1 MNLEPVEAAFFEFLQ
16 ERGLRQ
22 TPERQCILRRVYAMN
37 GPFTADTLL
46 ENLRSSDSRL
56 SRATVYNTLELL
68 LECRLVAHHQFGRF
82 GSYYEKSHGR
92 RQADHL
98 LCTNCGRIQEFC
110 DPRLHSILQDAGQV
124 LGQKV
129 LHHELHL
136 HGECLLLQSTGH
148 CPHHESS
155 KANPSSSSPALH

>member
-1 MNLEPVEAAFFEFLQ
+1 MNMEPVEAAFFEFLQ
-16 ERGLRQ
+16 VRGLRQ

-46 ENLRSSDSRL
+46 EDLRSSDSRL

-110 DPRLHSILQDAGQV
+110 DPRLQARV
-124 LGQKV
+124 
-129 LHHELHL
+129 
-136 HGECLLLQSTGH
+136 
-148 CPHHESS
+148 
-155 KANPSSSSPALH
+155 

>member
-1 MNLEPVEAAFFEFLQ
+1 MNLGSVEAVFFEYLQ

-22 TPERQCILRRVYAMN
+22 TPERLCILRRVYAMN

-46 ENLRSSDSRL
+46 DDLRNSQNPL

-110 DPRLHSILQDAGQV
+110 DPRLHAIMQDAGQA
-124 LGQKV
+124 LGQRIQ
-129 LHHELHL
+129 HHQLHL
-136 HGECLLLQSTGH
+136 HGVCHLFESTGQ
-148 CPHHESS
+148 CPHFESS
-155 KANPSSSSPALH
+155 KADPSSSSQPMH

>member
-1 MNLEPVEAAFFEFLQ
+1 MESVEAVFFEFLRK
-16 ERGLRQ
+16 RGWRQ
-22 TPERQCILRRVYAMN
+22 TPERQSILRRVYAMN

-46 ENLRSSDSRL
+46 EELRIADSRL

-68 LECRLVAHHQFGRF
+68 LECGLVAHHQFGRF
-82 GSYYEKSHGR
+82 GAYYEKSYGR

-129 LHHELHL
+129 RYHALHL

-155 KANPSSSSPALH
+155 KASPSSSSPDLH

>member
-16 ERGLRQ
+16 ERRLRQ

-46 ENLRSSDSRL
+46 EDLRSSDSRL

-124 LGQKV
+124 LGQRV

-136 HGECLLLQSTGH
+136 HGECLLLQSTGQ
-148 CPHHESS
+148 CPHQESS

>member
-56 SRATVYNTLELL
+56 SRATVYNTLDLL
-68 LECRLVAHHQFGRF
+68 VESGLVKKHQFGQNT
-82 GSYYEKSHGR
+82 SHYE
-92 RQADHL
+92 QA
-98 LCTNCGRIQEFC
+98 
-110 DPRLHSILQDAGQV
+110 
-124 LGQKV
+124 
-129 LHHELHL
+129 
-136 HGECLLLQSTGH
+136 
-148 CPHHESS
+148 
-155 KANPSSSSPALH
+155 